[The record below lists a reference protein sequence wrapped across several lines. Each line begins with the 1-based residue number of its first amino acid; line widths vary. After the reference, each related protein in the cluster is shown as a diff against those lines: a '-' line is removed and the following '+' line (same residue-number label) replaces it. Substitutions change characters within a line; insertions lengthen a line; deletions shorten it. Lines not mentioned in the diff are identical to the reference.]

1 MIGHITNI
9 IKRGVIIMDVV
20 NYTDFRK
27 SLAKYIDKVDTDKG
41 PILITRQNAKPTVLM
56 SLEEFNSYEET
67 LHLLSSPTNAKRLR
81 RSIADAKAG
90 RLIEREIDAKDMPLT
105 FDDEV
110 DAGYYLGRKTR
121 GRTISTGTEPVKRKS
136 NRSVS

>member
-1 MIGHITNI
+1 
-9 IKRGVIIMDVV
+9 MDVV

-27 SLAKYIDKVDTDKG
+27 NLAKYIDKVDTDKG

-81 RSIADAKAG
+81 SSIADAKAG
-90 RLIEREIDAKDMPLT
+90 RLIEREIDSKDMPLT
-105 FDDEV
+105 FDDKV
-110 DAGYYLGRKTR
+110 DA
-121 GRTISTGTEPVKRKS
+121 
-136 NRSVS
+136 

>member
-90 RLIEREIDAKDMPLT
+90 RLIEREIDTKDIPLT

-110 DAGYYLGRKTR
+110 GA
-121 GRTISTGTEPVKRKS
+121 
-136 NRSVS
+136 

>member
-1 MIGHITNI
+1 MMIGHITNI
-9 IKRGVIIMDVV
+9 NERGVTIMHVV

-27 SLAKYIDKVDTDKG
+27 NLAKYIDKVDSDKS

-90 RLIEREIDAKDMPLT
+90 RLIEREIDTKDVPLT
-105 FDDEV
+105 KVRYKIGD
-110 DAGYYLGRKTR
+110 K
-121 GRTISTGTEPVKRKS
+121 
-136 NRSVS
+136 

>member
-1 MIGHITNI
+1 MH
-9 IKRGVIIMDVV
+9 VV

-27 SLAKYIDKVDTDKG
+27 NLAKYIDKVDSDKS

-81 RSIADAKAG
+81 RSIADAKAS
-90 RLIEREIDAKDMPLT
+90 RLIEREIDTKDVPLT
-105 FDDEV
+105 FDGEV
-110 DAGYYLGRKTR
+110 DA
-121 GRTISTGTEPVKRKS
+121 
-136 NRSVS
+136 

>member
-1 MIGHITNI
+1 
-9 IKRGVIIMDVV
+9 MDVV

-81 RSIADAKAG
+81 RSIAQAKAG
-90 RLIEREIDAKDMPLT
+90 RLVERDIDDSEDVPLA

-110 DAGYYLGRKTR
+110 DA
-121 GRTISTGTEPVKRKS
+121 
-136 NRSVS
+136 

>member
-1 MIGHITNI
+1 
-9 IKRGVIIMDVV
+9 MDVV

-27 SLAKYIDKVDTDKG
+27 NLAKYIDKVGTDKS

-81 RSIADAKAG
+81 RSIVDAKAS
-90 RLIEREIDAKDMPLT
+90 RLIEREIDTKDVPLT
-105 FDDEV
+105 FDS
-110 DAGYYLGRKTR
+110 R
-121 GRTISTGTEPVKRKS
+121 
-136 NRSVS
+136 

>member
-1 MIGHITNI
+1 MMIGHITNI
-9 IKRGVIIMDVV
+9 NERGVTIMDVV

-27 SLAKYIDKVDTDKG
+27 NLAKYIDKVDTDKS

-81 RSIADAKAG
+81 RSIVDAKAS
-90 RLIEREIDAKDMPLT
+90 RLIEREIDTKDVPLT
-105 FDDEV
+105 FD
-110 DAGYYLGRKTR
+110 
-121 GRTISTGTEPVKRKS
+121 
-136 NRSVS
+136 SV

>member
-1 MIGHITNI
+1 MLVIQTNI
-9 IKRGVIIMDVV
+9 IKLGVTIMDVV

-27 SLAKYIDKVDTDKG
+27 GLAKYIDKVDTDKG

-90 RLIEREIDAKDMPLT
+90 RLIDRDIDTEDASLIC
-105 FDDEV
+105 DDEV
-110 DAGYYLGRKTR
+110 DA
-121 GRTISTGTEPVKRKS
+121 
-136 NRSVS
+136 

>member
-1 MIGHITNI
+1 MIDHITNI
-9 IKRGVIIMDVV
+9 IKCGVTIMDVV

-67 LHLLSSPTNAKRLR
+67 LHLLSSTTNAKRLR

-90 RLIEREIDAKDMPLT
+90 RLIEREIDSKDIPLT
-105 FDDEV
+105 FVDEV
-110 DAGYYLGRKTR
+110 DA
-121 GRTISTGTEPVKRKS
+121 
-136 NRSVS
+136 